1 MTSTVERPPAQGA
14 GGAGGAGT
22 TDSSAAGITGRPVI
36 SRTYYPGLNGLR
48 FVSAFLVICT
58 HTLGVFHTS
67 LGASDQFVQHIG
79 HMSVGTF
86 FALSGFLLF
95 RPFIEATL
103 DDTPFPNLRNY
114 AIGRLLRLVPL
125 YWVALFFYITVFPDV
140 DLPTNAIGW
149 VALFGFGQI
158 YVPGGEFWAIF
169 AAWTLGVEMAF
180 YLVLPL
186 LALLYRRVAQAFG
199 TSVRD
204 RMIGVYVM
212 VGAQVVFSLVVKVLI
227 ITFRDTTHPSLV
239 WMPSMLDWFAV
250 GMFFSALAAA
260 QARGVPPP
268 GWIRW
273 MSDRPWFCWG
283 SVVGVVWVAVQLR
296 YYFIYFPTMGQSLAR
311 HGAHGL
317 GAGLLLLPLTLGDQN
332 KGAIRALMRSWVF
345 ASLGAISYGLYL
357 WHPGFVKLF
366 FRMGLEG
373 EVPRSRWWQLVFVL
387 AASIVVATVT
397 YWGVE
402 RPAMDL
408 NPSRRRRRA
417 EARRAEARRA
427 AVGRSEPEPEPVS
440 AAPEPLAGPTEA
452 APDPTEGR

>member
-1 MTSTVERPPAQGA
+1 MTSTLERSPASGA
-14 GGAGGAGT
+14 GGVANNRPAGEHLGQPLIA
-22 TDSSAAGITGRPVI
+22 
-36 SRTYYPGLNGLR
+36 RTFYPGLNGLR

-95 RPFIEATL
+95 RPFVEATL
-103 DDTPFPNLRNY
+103 DGTPFPNLRDY
-114 AIGRLLRLVPL
+114 AVGRLLRLVPL

-140 DLPTNAIGW
+140 QLPTNAIGW

-158 YVPGGEFWAIF
+158 YVAGGEFWAIF

-180 YLVLPL
+180 YLALPL
-186 LALLYRRVAQAFG
+186 LSLLVRRVARAFG

-204 RMIGVYVM
+204 RMIGVYV
-212 VGAQVVFSLVVKVLI
+212 VLVAQVVFSVTVKVLI
-227 ITFRDTTHPSLV
+227 IIFRDTTHPSLV

-250 GMFFSALAAA
+250 GMFFSTLAAA
-260 QARGVPPP
+260 QARGVPLP

-283 SVVGVVWVAVQLR
+283 SALGVVWVAVQLR

-317 GAGLLLLPLTLGDQN
+317 GAGLLLLPLTLGDQY
-332 KGAIRALMRSWVF
+332 KGAIRAVMRSWVF

-373 EVPRSRWWQLVFVL
+373 EVPRGRWWQLLFVV

-408 NPSRRRRRA
+408 SPSRRRRRA
-417 EARRAEARRA
+417 EARRAA
-427 AVGRSEPEPEPVS
+427 ASVAAPPTTTPAAGAAESAPVS
-440 AAPEPLAGPTEA
+440 TEA
-452 APDPTEGR
+452 S

>member
-1 MTSTVERPPAQGA
+1 MTSTLDR
-14 GGAGGAGT
+14 
-22 TDSSAAGITGRPVI
+22 AAVAPQSGDGRRQVPKV
-36 SRTYYPGLNGLR
+36 SRTYYPCLNGLR
-48 FVSAFLVICT
+48 FLSAFLVMCT
-58 HTLGVFHTS
+58 HTLGVFRTS
-67 LGASDQFVQHIG
+67 LGASDQLVQHIG

-95 RPFIEATL
+95 RPFVEGIL
-103 DDTPFPNLRNY
+103 DGTPFPNLRDY
-114 AIGRLLRLVPL
+114 ATGRLLRLVPL

-140 DLPTNAIGW
+140 DLPTNAVGW

-158 YVPGGEFWAIF
+158 YVFGGEFWAIF
-169 AAWTLGVEMAF
+169 AAWTLGVELAF
-180 YLVLPL
+180 YLILPL
-186 LALLYRRVAQAFG
+186 LAMAYRRVSRAFG
-199 TSVRD
+199 TSVQD
-204 RMIGVYVM
+204 RMVGIYLAL
-212 VGAQVVFSLVVKVLI
+212 GAQVVFSIAIKVLI
-227 ITFRDTTHPSLV
+227 MTLRDTTHPSLV

-260 QARGVPPP
+260 QVRGLALP

-283 SVVGVVWVAVQLR
+283 SAVGVIWAAVQLR

-311 HGAHGL
+311 HVAHGA
-317 GAGLLLLPLTLGDQN
+317 GAGLLLLPLTLGDQS
-332 KGAIRALMRSWVF
+332 KGAIRWVMRSWVF

-373 EVPRSRWWQLVFVL
+373 QVPKGRWWQLLFVFV
-387 AASIVVATVT
+387 ASVVVATIT

-408 NPSRRRRRA
+408 SPSRRRRRS
-417 EARRAEARRA
+417 EARRSAAKSAASKRGAEADA
-427 AVGRSEPEPEPVS
+427 
-440 AAPEPLAGPTEA
+440 T
-452 APDPTEGR
+452 

>member
-140 DLPTNAIGW
+140 ELPTNAIGW

-260 QARGVPPP
+260 QARGVPLP

-417 EARRAEARRA
+417 EARRA
-427 AVGRSEPEPEPVS
+427 AVGRSEPEHEPEPVS